1 MEMKKLFLGLSLVLL
16 VPVGANAQFGKLKKA
31 VKGAVKGTA
40 TEASKSVSGNSSSSS
55 NTAAAS
61 AVQKVDDKN
70 ALTKTYEEMPGNE
83 RSVKV
88 TGVGKFDIDKVY
100 EPSAQAKANDP
111 KASDTTTPNGY
122 NRTVAQIHAAYEH
135 LNPAWFP
142 QPYYDYPMFYYMD
155 DEQSTKFQWN
165 TMGYLM
171 NKIMEQHWDKEYRN
185 FFYFGN
191 YKDDNVHDGPIV
203 PHGYPSI
210 QAKFAR
216 FLADPQSY
224 AAVAGMLEAHF
235 YVRDRQKGYYDGV
248 HLPGNSDSK
257 VIYKNE
263 GFAKELGTMNFTKGE
278 WEKMQDEADLFC
290 IGVLYQKVPFP
301 ILERAFKVKLVHFE
315 KYADNDYMKA
325 MYCMQLEAAKEIYD
339 GHPGNTKSGEHESL
353 MQRYNAIVSQKE
365 ALYAAGKMA
374 MMPVVK
380 LDNTYKKDA
389 TFKKQVLEMGKKKLP
404 NVNIEE
410 VVFFNEDWDLFKSS
424 EWPYPVTQRSQ
435 NVGFIYK
442 KDGTYYI
449 SRYTLQQFRK
459 GDMGSNVFEK
469 GSLMGEGEPRKV
481 EYPRKK

>member
-16 VPVGANAQFGKLKKA
+16 VPMGAHAQFGKLKNA
-31 VKGAVKGTA
+31 LKGTA
-40 TEASKSVSGNSSSSS
+40 KSTAKEASKSVSDNASSTSGA
-55 NTAAAS
+55 AAAS
-61 AVQKVDDKN
+61 TAQKADDKN
-70 ALTKTYEEMPGNE
+70 AMTKTYNIMPGTD
-83 RSVKV
+83 RTVKV
-88 TGVGKFDIDKVY
+88 GGMSKFDIDKVY
-100 EPSAQAKANDP
+100 EPSAAAKSNDP

-122 NRTVAQIHAAYEH
+122 NRTIAQIHAAYEH
-135 LNPAWFP
+135 LNPEWFP

-155 DEQSTKFQWN
+155 DKDSEQFQWS

-171 NKIMEQHWDKEYRN
+171 NEIMLQYWDKEYRQ

-191 YKDDNVHDGPIV
+191 YKDSNVHSGPIV
-203 PHGYPSI
+203 PHGYPGI

-224 AAVAGMLEAHF
+224 AAVAGMLEGHF
-235 YVRDRQKGYYDGV
+235 FVRDRQKGYYDGV
-248 HLPGNSDSK
+248 HLPGDFDSK
-257 VIYKNE
+257 VIYSKE
-263 GFAKELGTMNFTKGE
+263 GFAKEMGTMNFTRGE

-315 KYADNDYMKA
+315 KYATNDYMKA

-339 GHPGNTKSGEHESL
+339 GHPGNTQSGEHESL

-374 MMPVVK
+374 IMPVVK

-389 TFKKQVLEMGKKKLP
+389 AFKNKVLEMGKKKLP
-404 NVNIEE
+404 GVNIEE
-410 VVFFNEDWDLFKSS
+410 VVFFNEDWDIFKSA

-435 NVGFIYK
+435 PVGFIYK
-442 KDGTYYI
+442 KDGTYFI

-459 GDMGSNVFEK
+459 GDMGSNVFDS
-469 GSLMGEGEPRKV
+469 GSLLGEGEPRKV